1 MVSLGKTGEGYTR
14 NQKES
19 DSGVLLK
26 LGLHVARLLHLDI
39 QSTPESI
46 ESPTHTTTKKIT
58 GDNRECESKWKNI
71 SNAESYGRCVV
82 LFI

>member
-1 MVSLGKTGEGYTR
+1 MVRLGKTGGRYTR

-39 QSTPESI
+39 QSTPEKI
-46 ESPTHTTTKKIT
+46 ENPTHTTKKIT